1 MRKWTL
7 DKKNPGFSLLV
18 FLSLSRNNEL
28 LPLLQ
33 IVFWSGFCWCRSR
46 HFVPFK
52 RKGNILCV
60 CASRQSNESQVHN
73 FKANSFH
80 VCMIFFIAA
89 LYFSTFAVSSI
100 QCIHCALLFAFFSGI
115 FFFLFLCR
123 LVNTEI
129 NFQSSWLVK
138 CFSWEI
144 NCSIDALCKA
154 TETMNWI
161 KKGALIISCA
171 YL

>member
-28 LPLLQ
+28 LSLLQ
-33 IVFWSGFCWCRSR
+33 IVFTEAAFADVDPDISFRLNGRATFC
-46 HFVPFK
+46 V
-52 RKGNILCV
+52 CV

-115 FFFLFLCR
+115 FFSCSFAVWWIPKLISRVLG
-123 LVNTEI
+123 
-129 NFQSSWLVK
+129 WLNVSVEK
-138 CFSWEI
+138 
-144 NCSIDALCKA
+144 SIVPS
-154 TETMNWI
+154 MR
-161 KKGALIISCA
+161 CA
-171 YL
+171 KQRKLWTG